1 MSDKRRVLFLC
12 TGNCCRSPMAE
23 ALLRRIGGERF
34 EGCSAGSQP
43 AGYIHGLAIEAMRRM
58 DISTE
63 GQESKSWNE
72 FSNDPVDVVITL
84 CDAAAAET
92 CPKWPGAPLTAHWS
106 LPDPAYYLGAEEE
119 RVELAMRVAE
129 RLRLKI
135 EGLVNLDWSTGRE
148 ELAKHLNDLGEI

>member
-34 EGCSAGSQP
+34 EACSAGSQP
-43 AGYIHGLAIEAMRRM
+43 AGFIHGLAIEAMRRM
-58 DISTE
+58 GISVE
-63 GQESKSWNE
+63 GQESKSWDV
-72 FSNDPVDVVITL
+72 FRDDPVDAVITL

-92 CPKWPGAPLTAHWS
+92 CPQWPGAPLTAHWS
-106 LPDPAYYLGAEEE
+106 LPDPAYHPGAEEE
-119 RVELAMRVAE
+119 RMELAMRVAD

-135 EGLVNLDWSTGRE
+135 EGLVNLDWSADRQQ
-148 ELAKHLNDLGEI
+148 LAKHLNDLGEI